1 MKTKTKGKL
10 MGGGIPQQPKV
21 GLRHGI
27 TPYDDPNQCV

>member
-10 MGGGIPQQPKV
+10 MGGIPQQPKV